1 MKLKFILVNL
11 LIILFTPLQIKS
23 EEKINFEN
31 SNINNK
37 SNEKSLKNNKS
48 KITKIHIV
56 RVGDTISSIAKLYSV
71 DKDLIIKINN
81 LKDKNKI
88 YVGQNIIIS
97 NNYQNIFDE
106 KNLKIKENEQIH
118 IVEAGENLTD
128 ISLKYKLDLKH
139 LIEINNLENP
149 NSIIM
154 GQKLLLNKKDLQSRE
169 SLSRLK
175 ENELNRLINNNK
187 KYGPL
192 KIQSAQLENF
202 NGRKILNVLNQN
214 DKKLILSINCKTK
227 EMDVRIPGRKWR
239 GWLPVEE
246 EFEKLLINDFC

>member
-1 MKLKFILVNL
+1 M
-11 LIILFTPLQIKS
+11 
-23 EEKINFEN
+23 
-31 SNINNK
+31 
-37 SNEKSLKNNKS
+37 
-48 KITKIHIV
+48 
-56 RVGDTISSIAKLYSV
+56 
-71 DKDLIIKINN
+71 
-81 LKDKNKI
+81 KDKNKI

-175 ENELNRLINNNK
+175 ENELNRLININK

-214 DKKLILSINCKTK
+214 DKKLILSINCKAK